1 MEGFAL
7 KPIQPFICICSY
19 IYTVERKTK
28 LSVPIHESLLER
40 FCCQLSTFFEL
51 HFELMKS

>member
-28 LSVPIHESLLER
+28 LSVTIHESLLER
-40 FCCQLSTFFEL
+40 FCCQLSTFFQL